1 VIHVIYDSCYLINGG
16 VWPPAEVALAF
27 PGGVG
32 HAVREL
38 VPNGVQKE
46 IQRLLE
52 MPGKEAVG
60 RKAQERLDLLL
71 QEQGGEACDIGP
83 FLDYQPLRRKSGPN
97 STVDR
102 AICGLA
108 CALAAAHPDDLIF
121 IATRDNGVVTEAAA
135 LARRRDLPVY
145 TPTSMKAFIK
155 RLKSNPTEP

>member
-1 VIHVIYDSCYLINGG
+1 MIHVIYDSCYLINGG

-60 RKAQERLDLLL
+60 RKAQPR
-71 QEQGGEACDIGP
+71 
-83 FLDYQPLRRKSGPN
+83 
-97 STVDR
+97 V
-102 AICGLA
+102 
-108 CALAAAHPDDLIF
+108 AA
-121 IATRDNGVVTEAAA
+121 
-135 LARRRDLPVY
+135 
-145 TPTSMKAFIK
+145 TSSI
-155 RLKSNPTEP
+155 